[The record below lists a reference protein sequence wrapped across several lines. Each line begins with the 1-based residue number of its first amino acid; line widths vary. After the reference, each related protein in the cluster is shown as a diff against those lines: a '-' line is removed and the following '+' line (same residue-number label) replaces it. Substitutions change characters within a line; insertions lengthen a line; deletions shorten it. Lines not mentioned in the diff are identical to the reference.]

1 MKSVAIVVTA
11 LFIAA
16 TGSAVAADGDQARE
30 QLMQQQREQV
40 QERVGANGEKY
51 QEYAKQKR
59 EQMQNRYQYRNQ
71 IREGSGARMQER
83 MTHRKG

>member
-30 QLMQQQREQV
+30 QLMQQQREQI
-40 QERVGANGEKY
+40 RAGANGEKY